1 MEKSSQH
8 AQSIQSY
15 SDDSPPPA
23 DDEVDVWLPEIAV
36 VPFVCLLIAFAISA
50 IYYCVK
56 TEIEN
61 KKKVGTTNLN
71 VEAEEDAKIVVK
83 NISGD

>member
-1 MEKSSQH
+1 MEKSPQH
-8 AQSIQSY
+8 VQRIQSY

-23 DDEVDVWLPEIAV
+23 DDKVDVWLPEIAV

-61 KKKVGTTNLN
+61 KRKVGTTNLN
-71 VEAEEDAKIVVK
+71 EAEEEDRKIVVK
-83 NISGD
+83 NISGE

>member
-1 MEKSSQH
+1 MEISSQH
-8 AQSIQSY
+8 VQRIQSY

-61 KKKVGTTNLN
+61 KRKVGTTNLN
-71 VEAEEDAKIVVK
+71 EAEEEDRKIVVK
-83 NISGD
+83 NISGE

>member
-1 MEKSSQH
+1 MEKSPRHVQR
-8 AQSIQSY
+8 IQSY

-61 KKKVGTTNLN
+61 KRKVGTTILN
-71 VEAEEDAKIVVK
+71 EVEEEDAKIVVK